1 MMHDSLDDTSKQQR
15 NATALRSTVLLAR
28 GRCASPAAG
37 LHHTAVCC
45 ARGVMRGAAAGARG
59 RVSTARAL
67 AANTARRG
75 GAAPA
80 RAPSGAGGA
89 RAAHSSVRAHH
100 AAARRAQPVALAPPK
115 HHARGAVRAAAAA
128 DGDGDAGAAPEPAAT
143 FAELVLAEV
152 GVPAARVAGTLLA
165 AAALHAAPAEDRPL
179 LHLTAEL
186 PSVTADGGA
195 AADGEGDAP
204 TGSSSAGVPPFAS
217 ALPAVRDGWAATVRS
232 HATFLTGSLGL
243 SVEEAGALLASFP
256 LALLLPRDGLRPAA
270 DFLGALG
277 LTPAELACVAR
288 AAPRLLGFAPVEH
301 LAPAVAY
308 LEGCGLGR
316 PALLGMLRAQPALAL
331 GAVEHKTRTDR
342 AAVAL
347 RAAYQLQAEER
358 TSWAVEQASAAR
370 RGLTR
375 RGW

>member
-1 MMHDSLDDTSKQQR
+1 ML
-15 NATALRSTVLLAR
+15 
-28 GRCASPAAG
+28 
-37 LHHTAVCC
+37 
-45 ARGVMRGAAAGARG
+45 GAAAG
-59 RVSTARAL
+59 RVSTAAHL
-67 AANTARRG
+67 LTARRG
-75 GAAPA
+75 A
-80 RAPSGAGGA
+80 RLAGGGGT
-89 RAAHSSVRAHH
+89 H
-100 AAARRAQPVALAPPK
+100 AARGSACTHLAAARTRRAQPAALAPPK
-115 HHARGAVRAAAAA
+115 PRARGAVRAAAA
-128 DGDGDAGAAPEPAAT
+128 GDAASAPEPAAQGGAALPAAT

-186 PSVTADGGA
+186 PAV
-195 AADGEGDAP
+195 AADGDGDAP
-204 TGSSSAGVPPFAS
+204 AGSSSAGVPPFAS
-217 ALPAVRDGWAATVRS
+217 ALPAVRDGWAATVRA
-232 HATFLTGSLGL
+232 HAAFLTGSLGL
-243 SVEEAGALLASFP
+243 TAEEAGALLASFP
-256 LALLLPRDGLRPAA
+256 LALLLPRDGMRPAA

-347 RAAYQLQAEER
+347 RAAYQLQSEER
-358 TSWAVEQASAAR
+358 TSWAVEQATAAR
-370 RGLTR
+370 RGLTK